1 MSNAKSSGRRDAM
14 FFFGG
19 GRGCGWRWA
28 AVGKRHSKSN
38 YEPTLRQ
45 QEQEKQEKQQE
56 KQQQSQ
62 RGLGR
67 GRESTLQF
75 RGLDSLAS
83 QDLQGWRLKGGRHKL
98 QCNLFAA
105 SLEMETAGRQGG
117 RGQK

>member
-45 QEQEKQEKQQE
+45 QEQEKQQE

-62 RGLGR
+62 RGLARRTRVDAAISRVGQSSQP
-67 GRESTLQF
+67 GPA
-75 RGLDSLAS
+75 GLETE
-83 QDLQGWRLKGGRHKL
+83 GG
-98 QCNLFAA
+98 
-105 SLEMETAGRQGG
+105 
-117 RGQK
+117 